1 MEDKYPDRWRGI
13 KRLVGNRAQ
22 IFLENAVAMYYMS
35 TFYREYCNFVLSQA
49 KEGNRLH
56 QRLDEKLCSS
66 EMVAGLLYM
75 YIMMPPGVCTW
86 KTRATPSIPTTTACT
101 VGIRAR
107 AIAFIQIQ
115 QPLRVSTKSN
125 KYGGGKAPSQ
135 AKMLPVWQRMVEVAE
150 RMETD
155 PEFLL
160 NGNNYL

>member
-66 EMVAGLLYM
+66 EMMSGL
-75 YIMMPPGVCTW
+75 
-86 KTRATPSIPTTTACT
+86 
-101 VGIRAR
+101 
-107 AIAFIQIQ
+107 
-115 QPLRVSTKSN
+115 PLC
-125 KYGGGKAPSQ
+125 A
-135 AKMLPVWQRMVEVAE
+135 
-150 RMETD
+150 
-155 PEFLL
+155 
-160 NGNNYL
+160 